1 MLPQPFPKWVSAVQH
16 WLRLACYW
24 SCLSAGWAP
33 AAHAQPTGGAPL
45 PQPPASRTEL
55 VVGSYTGVVG
65 SSYRI
70 WLQLSTQD
78 SAVTGHYYYARN
90 GRLLRLTGHVAPS
103 GELVLRESTNLD
115 SATTGV
121 FVGRRQPGGQLSGSW
136 HNIAGT
142 VHLPFQLTRV
152 AGTAVPAVARARVSS
167 KTYFHSFTLPLVSV
181 PDAGVSKRLAAHF
194 SLENILNETPV
205 SLRAQLKEERESG
218 MPSGAQD
225 LSYHVAYNGHG
236 LLSLTTLSEVRGAN
250 VWYEQQTHT
259 LDLNTGFAVVLADEL
274 RPERVAAFLALG
286 QQKLR
291 KVTRAYV
298 PTQQGFLQPYDVAG
312 VLSQT
317 FSLGSTDEYTVSATG
332 LVFDHPVS
340 YDGLS
345 NFVFKVLTGNF
356 QVAFSHAE
364 LARFLKP
371 DSPLRRLTSR
381 KP

>member
-1 MLPQPFPKWVSAVQH
+1 MLPEPLLKWVSAFQH
-16 WLRLACYW
+16 RLRTGCYW
-24 SCLSAGWAP
+24 SCLGAGWA
-33 AAHAQPTGGAPL
+33 AIAHAQPNGVAPL
-45 PQPPASRTEL
+45 PRPSASPTQL

-65 SSYRI
+65 STYRV
-70 WLQLSTQD
+70 WVQLSTQD
-78 SAVTGHYYYARN
+78 SVLTGHYYYARN
-90 GRLLRLTGHVAPS
+90 GRLLRLTGRVAPS
-103 GELVLRESTNLD
+103 GEVALRESSELD

-121 FVGRRQPGGQLSGSW
+121 FVGRWQPGGQLSGSW
-136 HNIAGT
+136 HNVVGT
-142 VHLPFQLTRV
+142 VHLPFHLTRV

-167 KTYFHSFTLPLVSV
+167 KTYFQSFTLPLVTV

-194 SLENILNETPV
+194 SLENILNETPT

-218 MPSGAQD
+218 MPGGAQD
-225 LSYHVAYNGHG
+225 LNYHVAYNGHG
-236 LLSLTTLSEVRGAN
+236 LLSLTTVSEVIGAN
-250 VWYEQQTHT
+250 VWYRQQTHT
-259 LDLNTGFAVVLADEL
+259 LDLNSGFAVVLADEL

-286 QQKLR
+286 QQKLQ
-291 KVTRAYV
+291 KITRAYV
-298 PTQQGFLQPYDVAG
+298 PTQQGFLQPADVAG

-356 QVAFSHAE
+356 PVAFSHAE

-371 DSPLRRLTSR
+371 DSPLRRLPSR
-381 KP
+381 KS